1 MNANWKKAS
10 ERISDEI
17 WMKNIWWKNIKN
29 QKKKKISLNNKT
41 RINNPKDNIMGFKS
55 GVLNDLKYDL
65 SC

>member
-1 MNANWKKAS
+1 MNEKYMMKKHK
-10 ERISDEI
+10 EP
-17 WMKNIWWKNIKN
+17 
-29 QKKKKISLNNKT
+29 KKKKKFWLNNKT